1 MMEFPSFPKSFG
13 FHVLRTVTWFLGGHL
28 GHRSDFLWGFSGGTN
43 GKEPTCQCRRTKCLG
58 FDPWVGKIPG
68 RRAWQLTSVFLPG
81 ETLGQ
86 RSLASYNP
94 WGCKVGH
101 DWVTEHRCQLSPASS
116 YLRDLWEFKASPWF
130 QQIPQSWLLYGS
142 LIPCICRMLPLHI
155 MIYITI
161 TPSSLLSLIPKKDPL
176 STHICWV
183 YLLEVLLGRVT

>member
-1 MMEFPSFPKSFG
+1 MDSWERVLPTSGLGFPGGSVVEG
-13 FHVLRTVTWFLGGHL
+13 FAG
-28 GHRSDFLWGFSGGTN
+28 
-43 GKEPTCQCRRTKCLG
+43 QCRRHREHR
-58 FDPWVGKIPG
+58 FDPWVGKIPW
-68 RRAWQLTSVFLPG
+68 RRQCQPTPGFLPG

-142 LIPCICRMLPLHI
+142 LIPCICRMLPLHL

-183 YLLEVLLGRVT
+183 YLLRLFWQGWPKPQSLTISV